1 MRESSSRY
9 ALLSNASFS
18 VRLHRRSA
26 LVVSLGLLS
35 LLALALYSL
44 TLGDYGLSIEQ
55 SLRRLVGD
63 GGPTD
68 DFLGVYFV
76 QSVRLP
82 RVIAAVA
89 VGCSLGVAGA
99 IFQTLSGN
107 PLGSPDIVG
116 LSTGCA
122 TGALVAIIV
131 LGANPATTSAGALI
145 GGLASGALIVACAGG
160 VRVTGVR
167 VVLVGIGCSAAL
179 RALNSLLIVKAP
191 LEAAQRAQLWS
202 AGSFAGVT
210 MPRVSVLVVVLLAVS
225 LPLAACTAPL
235 GLLAMGDDVATGLG
249 VRVRRLRV
257 SLIATAMVLVSLAT
271 AVAGPVAFVALS
283 APHVARRLCGSGGV
297 GLASSAVLGGLLV
310 LVSDVVAQ
318 RLLAPH
324 ELPVGVVT
332 GVVGGVYLRFLWVRE
347 VR

>member
-1 MRESSSRY
+1 M
-9 ALLSNASFS
+9 
-18 VRLHRRSA
+18 
-26 LVVSLGLLS
+26 
-35 LLALALYSL
+35 
-44 TLGDYGLSIEQ
+44 
-55 SLRRLVGD
+55 
-63 GGPTD
+63 
-68 DFLGVYFV
+68 
-76 QSVRLP
+76 
-82 RVIAAVA
+82 
-89 VGCSLGVAGA
+89 
-99 IFQTLSGN
+99 
-107 PLGSPDIVG
+107 
-116 LSTGCA
+116 
-122 TGALVAIIV
+122 
-131 LGANPATTSAGALI
+131 
-145 GGLASGALIVACAGG
+145 ACAGG

-225 LPLAACTAPL
+225 LPRAACTAPL

-283 APHVARRLCGSGGV
+283 APHVARRLCAGGGV

-332 GVVGGVYLRFLWVRE
+332 GVVGGVYLLFLLVRE

>member
-1 MRESSSRY
+1 MRNRSGRY
-9 ALLSNASFS
+9 ELLSFASLS
-18 VRLHRRSA
+18 VRLHRRSV

-44 TLGDYGLSIEQ
+44 TLGDYGLSVEQ

-99 IFQTLSGN
+99 IFQALSGN

-116 LSTGCA
+116 LSTGSA

-145 GGLASGALIVACAGG
+145 GAHELSRGVAP
-160 VRVTGVR
+160 RHH
-167 VVLVGIGCSAAL
+167 L
-179 RALNSLLIVKAP
+179 RG
-191 LEAAQRAQLWS
+191 RA
-202 AGSFAGVT
+202 
-210 MPRVSVLVVVLLAVS
+210 
-225 LPLAACTAPL
+225 
-235 GLLAMGDDVATGLG
+235 D
-249 VRVRRLRV
+249 RR
-257 SLIATAMVLVSLAT
+257 
-271 AVAGPVAFVALS
+271 P
-283 APHVARRLCGSGGV
+283 GV
-297 GLASSAVLGGLLV
+297 GDSHRGVCGRRACHGCARGTRRN
-310 LVSDVVAQ
+310 
-318 RLLAPH
+318 RLLGRAARP
-324 ELPVGVVT
+324 
-332 GVVGGVYLRFLWVRE
+332 
-347 VR
+347 

>member
-89 VGCSLGVAGA
+89 VGCSLGV
-99 IFQTLSGN
+99 
-107 PLGSPDIVG
+107 
-116 LSTGCA
+116 
-122 TGALVAIIV
+122 
-131 LGANPATTSAGALI
+131 AGALI

-257 SLIATAMVLVSLAT
+257 SLIATAIVLVSLAT

-283 APHVARRLCGSGGV
+283 APHVARRLCAGGGV

-332 GVVGGVYLRFLWVRE
+332 GVVGGVYLLFLLVRE